1 MENKMKKTNIQRAQD
16 TRRIIG
22 VRKLLDKILEY
33 RRDPELWKRVKET
46 FEEAGLFLDCEWEIK

>member
-22 VRKLLDKILEY
+22 VRKFLDKILEY
-33 RRDPELWKRVKET
+33 RRDPELWKKVEKT
-46 FEEAGLFLDCEWEIK
+46 FEEAGLPLVCERGIK

>member
-22 VRKLLDKILEY
+22 IKKFLHKILEY
-33 RRDPELWKRVKET
+33 RRDPELWKKVEKT
-46 FEEAGLFLDCEWEIK
+46 FEEAGISLVCEWEIK

>member
-22 VRKLLDKILEY
+22 VRKLRDKILEY
-33 RRDPELWKRVKET
+33 RRDPELWKRVEET
-46 FEEAGLFLDCEWEIK
+46 FEEAGISLVCEWRIK